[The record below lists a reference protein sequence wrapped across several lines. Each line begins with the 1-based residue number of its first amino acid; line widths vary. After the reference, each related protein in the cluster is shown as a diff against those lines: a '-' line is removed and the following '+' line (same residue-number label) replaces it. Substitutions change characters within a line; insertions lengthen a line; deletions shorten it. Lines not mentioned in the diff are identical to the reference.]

1 MRGQCNHSNFVGRA
15 HRQIMDTL
23 EESIHLTVNI
33 LREHL
38 RLSEQKKLIE
48 LNRMQRV
55 NRKFGRSNEPEN
67 HCNMCDL
74 KFLGK
79 IVAHRK

>member
-1 MRGQCNHSNFVGRA
+1 ML
-15 HRQIMDTL
+15 DTL

-38 RLSEQKKLIE
+38 RLSEEKKVIE
-48 LNRMQRV
+48 FNRMQRV
-55 NRKFGRSNEPEN
+55 TKKFPRGHEPEN

-74 KFLGK
+74 KFMGK
-79 IVAHRK
+79 IVAHRKYVKLDDSLKYHVNV

>member
-1 MRGQCNHSNFVGRA
+1 ML
-15 HRQIMDTL
+15 DTL

-38 RLSEQKKLIE
+38 RLSEEKKIIE
-48 LNRMQRV
+48 FNRMQRV
-55 NRKFGRSNEPEN
+55 TKKVPRGHDSEN

-74 KFLGK
+74 KFMGK
-79 IVAHRK
+79 LVAHRK